1 MNATAKNTI
10 FISIAAWLDWERKAE
25 YFLRSAAKQEIDVI
39 LLDKGKRW
47 EGFYHHKVSQLV
59 QTLER
64 FHEQQPQL
72 EYVVYT
78 DARDVVFVKSQKEI
92 FKLLNSFDDDKV
104 WFNADKPRTWPF
116 QARWFVRAIERTYG
130 AGNIANSGC
139 YVGRIENVI
148 SLLRDCV
155 QLHSRLVEQKPDKG
169 TIEALLINEMKAS
182 YLQDDQYHI
191 QALQALGSSKI
202 AIDKDRQVFACFDGG
217 FPLLKTAPE
226 KGSNG
231 TMPLGTAGILHS
243 PWMLMR
249 SNRNPENLIRWR
261 HWAMTEE
268 II

>member
-1 MNATAKNTI
+1 MNATTNNTI
-10 FISIAAWLDWERKAE
+10 FVSIAAWFDWEKKTE
-25 YFLRSAAKQEIDVI
+25 IFLKSADKHEIEI
-39 LLDKGKRW
+39 LLLDKGRSWK
-47 EGFYHHKVSQLV
+47 GFYYHKILQLAITF
-59 QTLER
+59 QL
-64 FHEQQPQL
+64 FHDQRQQIK
-72 EYVVYT
+72 YVVYT
-78 DARDVVFVKSQKEI
+78 DARDVVFIKPLKEI
-92 FKLLNSFDDDKV
+92 LSQINTLDENKV
-104 WFNADKPRTWPF
+104 WFNADKPQCWPL
-116 QARWFVRAIERTYG
+116 QSHWFTNEIKQRFGQDGIV
-130 AGNIANSGC
+130 NSGC